1 MPCNSS
7 FTWITSVYQ
16 HEKSQTNIEW
26 RKHKLLK
33 DVHKYNLCKLIN
45 LSHLYSNSSLGSLPL
60 VMGTCLHPSQVL
72 FFALLTRWHHV
83 LQDSIFFWTLF
94 ILFLLYTCMIKVK
107 KKEYMEMIYS
117 NFRRV
122 VILGGRERK
131 GGWGVLWLYL
141 GCFIS
146 LKRFLTQMLQ
156 NINISFVSM
165 VHITKVRSIIFSVF

>member
-45 LSHLYSNSSLGSLPL
+45 LSHLCSNSSLGSLPL
-60 VMGTCLHPSQVL
+60 AMGTCLHPSQVL

-83 LQDSIFFWTLF
+83 LQDSIFLDSVYIVFV
-94 ILFLLYTCMIKVK
+94 ICMYDKSKK
-107 KKEYMEMIYS
+107 KKEYMEKIYS